1 MKNKKL
7 IEIGVALA
15 KGATGSFSKEESN
28 EKYREQ
34 LNKLSGSE
42 DGKFDYNNFRDND
55 KQVFRIIEEVLN
67 NRIESGIKDQFDPY
81 VDVRSV
87 KFGDQ
92 LSFLPESDELFAVSE
107 IAGGTNNLS
116 RQRFTHGKPYTVT
129 TGWEGVKIYE
139 ELERFLSGY
148 IDWEELIDRIERSF
162 KNKITEKIFAAIKY
176 AYNSLSAPY
185 KYGGTWDTD
194 QFEDIVAHVEAAT
207 GMKPL
212 VVGTRKAIRKAIP
225 DFVSDKMKD
234 QRNEDGYFKTIDG
247 ISFGVIP
254 QAHKIGTDEFAIDDN
269 FLLILPNGNEKIV
282 KLIFEG
288 NTLIRETN
296 GQTNADDSQ
305 EYTVRKKYGVAVAT
319 SAKYAVYLLA

>member
-15 KGATGSFSKEESN
+15 KGATGSYSKEESN
-28 EKYREQ
+28 EKFREQ
-34 LNKLSGSE
+34 LNKLTGSE
-42 DGKFDYNNFRDND
+42 DGKFKYKTFRKN
-55 KQVFRIIEEVLN
+55 QIEVYEILEEVLDM
-67 NRIESGIKDQFDPY
+67 RIEEGIKNQFDQY

-92 LSFLPESDELFAVSE
+92 LSFLPESDELFEVSE

-116 RQRFTHGKPYTVT
+116 RQRLTYGKPFQVT

-148 IDWEELIDRIERSF
+148 IDWEELINRVERSF
-162 KNKITEKIFAAIKY
+162 QNKITEKIFAAIKN

-185 KYGGTWDTD
+185 KYGGTWDTE
-194 QFEDIVAHVEAAT
+194 QFNDIVSHVEAAT

-225 DFVSDKMKD
+225 DFVSDNMKD

-254 QAHKIGTDEFAIDDN
+254 QAHKIGTDTFAIDDD
-269 FLLILPNGNEKIV
+269 FLLILPSGNEKIV

-288 NTLIRETN
+288 DTLIRETN

-305 EYTVRKKYGVAVAT
+305 EYTARKKYGVAVAT
-319 SAKYAVYLLA
+319 SAKYAVYLLT